1 MTTYL
6 VQYRVGINGRLS
18 PAMRLRAKTPAGAIA
33 QAAAALTDID
43 GNLTI
48 IATPEA

>member
-6 VQYRVGINGRLS
+6 VQYRIGINGRLS
-18 PAMRLRAKTPAGAIA
+18 PAMHLRAKTPAGAIA
-33 QAAAALTDID
+33 QAAGTLTDID